1 MNTIIS
7 SRPVMPMR
15 EFLLEANLGNPQARM
30 ICGFQ
35 PAFEANTEQL
45 VNVLQFSQASD
56 QFDLLFVN
64 DKVEVYQVTRIRR
77 SGKIKLHDMKFIAA
91 LNGYESWIVVQGL
104 IAFNEGKEPSNQIR
118 HAKKMLIKAMSDMW
132 DVTVKKGA

>member
-1 MNTIIS
+1 ML
-7 SRPVMPMR
+7 MR
-15 EFLLEANLGNPQARM
+15 EFLLEANAGNPQARM

-35 PAFEANTEQL
+35 PAFECNADQL
-45 VNVLQFSQASD
+45 TDILQFSQVSD

-64 DKVEVYQVTRIRR
+64 DEVEVYQVKRIRR
-77 SGKIKLHDMKFIAA
+77 NGQVKMHDIKFIAA

-104 IAFNEGKEPSNQIR
+104 IAFNHDKQAKTQIR
-118 HAKKMLIKAMSDMW
+118 HAKKMLIKAMSDIW